1 METTMY
7 STMNVVTSVSNGMVS
22 EPVTEPVVVGGNDR
36 QFLDFDISKVQTMA
50 EFLNT
55 HIL

>member
-7 STMNVVTSVSNGMVS
+7 STMNVATSVSNGMVS